1 MRFAQTGAMLLWRYF
16 SLVGLV
22 IWAVGCN
29 SAETPVA
36 ADAGSADAAQGGNG
50 GGTGGTGGQTGG
62 SGGTA
67 TGGTTGTG
75 GAGGPGNSLDAG
87 VCSGAVCA
95 IYCPYGNVLDGRGCP
110 TCGCKP
116 PPADGAAPCDQGDC
130 ALAAT
135 LGDMACG
142 TSVDVK
148 LGTRV
153 TVSLAST
160 YWTIQGSSRP
170 AVLAQ
175 VGVMTYGK
183 GVNCPPFPGT
193 GCGTANLTFEAV
205 GLGQAVISAGRTTC
219 GEALACQPGEGRDR
233 CTITVNVGP

>member
-1 MRFAQTGAMLLWRYF
+1 MLLWRHV
-16 SLVGLV
+16 SLVGLI

-29 SAETPVA
+29 SAGMPA
-36 ADAGSADAAQGGNG
+36 AGSADAAQAGA
-50 GGTGGTGGQTGG
+50 GTGGQTGG
-62 SGGTA
+62 SGGTG
-67 TGGTTGTG
+67 TGGTMGTG
-75 GAGGPGNSLDAG
+75 GVGGTGNPQDAG
-87 VCSGAVCA
+87 ACSGAVCA
-95 IYCPYGNVLDGRGCP
+95 IYCAYGNVLDSRGCP
-110 TCGCKP
+110 TCACKP
-116 PPADGAAPCDQGDC
+116 PPADGAAPCDQGGC

-148 LGTRV
+148 LGTSV

-193 GCGTANLTFEAV
+193 GCGTVSLTFQAV
-205 GLGQAVISAGRTTC
+205 GLGQAVISASRTTW